1 MPLPRRVIALP
12 RSDLCTYCAQEEQ
25 SYCANER
32 RYRVSNSLTKI
43 RNIFLESQVFSRIL
57 FLSPPPIF
65 YIYSFFP
72 DNKSRIDKIIR
83 FLEDKIERF
92 EESIKNWF
100 LNDEKVRILLER
112 RKLFVQRVCKICVCM
127 YKARLIVYN
136 VF

>member
-1 MPLPRRVIALP
+1 MNADIAFRIPLPRYATFFWKV
-12 RSDLCTYCAQEEQ
+12 
-25 SYCANER
+25 N
-32 RYRVSNSLTKI
+32 
-43 RNIFLESQVFSRIL
+43 FSRIL

-112 RKLFVQRVCKICVCM
+112 RKLFVQRVCKICICM